1 MGVDIRDLN
10 FSVNIGKFPFALMG
24 WFLSYLHKCD
34 LVHPLTIFCSLVKR
48 FRSLGFSA
56 QGSLFEPRPG
66 HTFVEHYFPP
76 LSIKLN
82 KYIWKLFSIFF
93 KVFRKAVGK
102 WSSRVEGLDEMDK
115 ALWTSP
121 SFFLRKVNYVEY
133 IVIEDWD
140 LWDKTC

>member
-76 LSIKLN
+76 LSIFLFENYFQSSSRYSEKQLEN
-82 KYIWKLFSIFF
+82 EAAEWKDWTRWTKLFGHHPHF
-93 KVFRKAVGK
+93 
-102 WSSRVEGLDEMDK
+102 SSER
-115 ALWTSP
+115 
-121 SFFLRKVNYVEY
+121 
-133 IVIEDWD
+133 
-140 LWDKTC
+140 